1 MGIDNKDELDD
12 ELVKSLERLV
22 EEETSVAKAFVD
34 NQKESS
40 AENTAAK
47 DSQDTDIEMGKTK
60 VIPKVTT
67 DMLTKSDDDVQKTG
81 VYNVDEVRD
90 NIRNIPV
97 KNSDSGVNL
106 DVDLDVNSDVSSDI
120 DSDKHADSDK
130 HVAGGTASDDKKKK
144 IIIGVS
150 CGIAALLV
158 LIGIITGVVIHNR
171 SKESYKYNYE
181 KVDIPKKYIVVICFI
196 AIILVALDYYT
207 IEKSIVS
214 DSQDIRLFSVI
225 FFFFSIVMIIVMF
238 DLVLK
243 LAENYQQKQE
253 LALLELQNEMNV
265 KAEKNTEQTFNLW
278 RSSIHDYK
286 HKVLVIKHWL
296 DEGKIEELKD
306 FIENESETLAQK
318 IYYIKTGNE
327 VVDAIINTKQNLAE
341 KKGINF
347 SVNVKIPPEC
357 IVSDIDFVCIF
368 GNLIDNA
375 IEACETQSE
384 KRIEIIVK
392 EIKKLLIIKVINS
405 YKGKLPDKL
414 STTKKEKRFHGI
426 GLKNVKSILEK
437 YDGTYQM
444 IKEDDEVITKIMI
457 LNKKR

>member
-1 MGIDNKDELDD
+1 MTVLYWGVEYLATLVETILCCILAKIFIKS
-12 ELVKSLERLV
+12 ELVNDKNSKTRMFVYSCLASVIVMTVNKMELFSFINGILGIIILFLLQSYIYRQRYNILLLSTLIYAVIDSAIDFVIAQMGGILMSLKISYLLNEQSLER
-22 EEETSVAKAFVD
+22 
-34 NQKESS
+34 
-40 AENTAAK
+40 
-47 DSQDTDIEMGKTK
+47 
-60 VIPKVTT
+60 
-67 DMLTKSDDDVQKTG
+67 
-81 VYNVDEVRD
+81 
-90 NIRNIPV
+90 
-97 KNSDSGVNL
+97 
-106 DVDLDVNSDVSSDI
+106 
-120 DSDKHADSDK
+120 
-130 HVAGGTASDDKKKK
+130 
-144 IIIGVS
+144 
-150 CGIAALLV
+150 CGCVFISK
-158 LIGIITGVVIHNR
+158 LILCILIYLI
-171 SKESYKYNYE
+171 YKYNYE
-181 KVDIPKKYIVVICFI
+181 KVDIPKKYIAVICFI
-196 AIILVALDYYT
+196 AIILVALDYYI
-207 IEKSIVS
+207 IEKSIVY
-214 DSQDIRLFSVI
+214 DSQDIRLFSVV
-225 FFFFSIVMIIVMF
+225 FFSFSIVMIILMF
-238 DLVLK
+238 DLILK

-253 LALLELQNEMNV
+253 LVLLELQNEMIV

-306 FIENESETLAQK
+306 FIENESESLTQK
-318 IYYIKTGNE
+318 VFYIKTGNE

-347 SVNVKIPPEC
+347 SVNVKIPPKC

-384 KRIEIIVK
+384 KRIEIVVK

-414 STTKKEKRFHGI
+414 STTKKEKMFHGI

-444 IKEDDEVITKIMI
+444 IKEDNEVITKIMI

>member
-1 MGIDNKDELDD
+1 MIVLYWSVEYFATLVETILCCILAKIFIKSESVNDKNSKTRMFVYSCLASVIVMTVNKMELFSFINGILGIIMLFSLQCIIYRQRYNILLLSTLIYAVIDSAIDFVIAQMGGILMSLKISYLLNEQ
-12 ELVKSLERLV
+12 SLER
-22 EEETSVAKAFVD
+22 
-34 NQKESS
+34 
-40 AENTAAK
+40 
-47 DSQDTDIEMGKTK
+47 
-60 VIPKVTT
+60 
-67 DMLTKSDDDVQKTG
+67 
-81 VYNVDEVRD
+81 
-90 NIRNIPV
+90 
-97 KNSDSGVNL
+97 
-106 DVDLDVNSDVSSDI
+106 
-120 DSDKHADSDK
+120 
-130 HVAGGTASDDKKKK
+130 
-144 IIIGVS
+144 
-150 CGIAALLV
+150 CGCVFISK
-158 LIGIITGVVIHNR
+158 LILCILIYLI
-171 SKESYKYNYE
+171 YKYNYE

>member
-1 MGIDNKDELDD
+1 
-12 ELVKSLERLV
+12 
-22 EEETSVAKAFVD
+22 
-34 NQKESS
+34 
-40 AENTAAK
+40 
-47 DSQDTDIEMGKTK
+47 
-60 VIPKVTT
+60 
-67 DMLTKSDDDVQKTG
+67 
-81 VYNVDEVRD
+81 
-90 NIRNIPV
+90 
-97 KNSDSGVNL
+97 
-106 DVDLDVNSDVSSDI
+106 
-120 DSDKHADSDK
+120 
-130 HVAGGTASDDKKKK
+130 
-144 IIIGVS
+144 
-150 CGIAALLV
+150 
-158 LIGIITGVVIHNR
+158 
-171 SKESYKYNYE
+171 
-181 KVDIPKKYIVVICFI
+181 
-196 AIILVALDYYT
+196 
-207 IEKSIVS
+207 
-214 DSQDIRLFSVI
+214 
-225 FFFFSIVMIIVMF
+225 MF

-253 LALLELQNEMNV
+253 LALLELQNEMNA

-306 FIENESETLAQK
+306 FIENESETLAKK

>member
-1 MGIDNKDELDD
+1 MILC
-12 ELVKSLERLV
+12 
-22 EEETSVAKAFVD
+22 
-34 NQKESS
+34 
-40 AENTAAK
+40 
-47 DSQDTDIEMGKTK
+47 I
-60 VIPKVTT
+60 
-67 DMLTKSDDDVQKTG
+67 
-81 VYNVDEVRD
+81 
-90 NIRNIPV
+90 
-97 KNSDSGVNL
+97 
-106 DVDLDVNSDVSSDI
+106 
-120 DSDKHADSDK
+120 
-130 HVAGGTASDDKKKK
+130 
-144 IIIGVS
+144 
-150 CGIAALLV
+150 
-158 LIGIITGVVIHNR
+158 LIYLI
-171 SKESYKYNYE
+171 YKYNYE

-238 DLVLK
+238 DLALK

-327 VVDAIINTKQNLAE
+327 VVDVIINTKQNLAE

-437 YDGTYQM
+437 YDGTYQI